1 MPFDFAQNELFSKFE
16 FWATDQPCVKGSSE
30 IQASKYIF
38 SHLIL
43 MNQRL
48 LSFSPVFQQ
57 EMQRVENWIDR
68 NSTEENSESNFKT
81 GFKLDKPDAKKSSNI

>member
-1 MPFDFAQNELFSKFE
+1 
-16 FWATDQPCVKGSSE
+16 
-30 IQASKYIF
+30 
-38 SHLIL
+38 